1 MWDALPLAPI
11 QHVRGVE
18 PSILEKVLE
27 GWYVEEVEE
36 DVTAG
41 FPQFQWCDKS

>member
-11 QHVRGVE
+11 QYTRGVE
-18 PSILEKVLE
+18 PSISEKVLE
-27 GWYVEEVEE
+27 GWDVEEVEE

-41 FPQFQWCDKS
+41 FQQFQWCDKS